1 LSEVRTAADLTQ
13 TSTFHEV
20 KVEESMAVATRTEP
34 TTVSVTVGGSEITLE
49 TGKLAK
55 QADGAV
61 VVRSGD
67 TMVLATAQGRMEARE
82 GADFFPLTV
91 DVEERMYAAGKIP
104 GGFFKRE
111 GRPTERAILTA
122 RMIDRP
128 IRPLWPKGF
137 RNEVQVICTV
147 LSADLVTPHDILCI
161 NGASAALMI
170 SPLPFIGPVGAVRI
184 GLVGGELVV
193 NPTLP
198 ELEEGAALDLIVVGT
213 KEGLTMVEAGADQ
226 VPEDRLLEALEL
238 AHAEIKQLCEAQEE
252 LARQVGKAKWL
263 DSSVTEELEGQHGET
278 VRERIDGEG
287 LRAADAVV
295 EELLTPLGMDST
307 EEDVVRQVQQK
318 QSLAAILERIRL
330 QAVLGPVR
338 EQFESDLRA
347 LTEAEQDSKELK
359 SAKRHLLFDRIVE
372 TVELPFPVGP
382 AVGDGEAAT
391 TKDSLTKSYVKKAA
405 EAIYKEL
412 VRRKIAVEKA
422 RPDGRGPEEI
432 RPIDCEVEVS
442 ARTHGSALFTRGQTQ
457 IMSLLTLGTAKE
469 GQRIDDLSL
478 ETDRRFM
485 HHYNFPPYSVGETG
499 FMRGPKRRDIGHGAL
514 AQRALEAVIP
524 GAEDFPYTIRI
535 VSETLES
542 NGSSSMG
549 SVCGSTLA
557 LMDAGVPIE
566 APVSGIAM
574 GLVKEGDDYVILTDI
589 QGAEDHLGDMDFKVA
604 GTRAGITAL
613 QMDIKITGVT
623 SEIMRN
629 ALEQA
634 KRARE
639 IILDKMLEAI
649 PEPRTELSENA
660 PRISTVKIDQ
670 EKIGMVIGKGGET
683 IRALEADHDVQ
694 IDIEEDGTILIYA
707 TEGKNAEAA
716 IAAIEAL
723 TKEPEVGDTYTGKVV
738 KTTQFGAF
746 VELKKGTDGLLHVS
760 NVGPGRVGHIED
772 VIERGDVLDVLVQ
785 EVDKARGRIGLK
797 LIAKHENGSLVQPE
811 ELIER
816 AKNAPPR
823 EREEER
829 PRGDRDRRGGRGGR
843 GGRDRGRDRD

>member
-1 LSEVRTAADLTQ
+1 MSVALGN
-13 TSTFHEV
+13 
-20 KVEESMAVATRTEP
+20 ES
-34 TTVSVTVGGSEITLE
+34 VSVTIGDQEISFE

-61 VVRSGD
+61 VVRSGE
-67 TMVLATAQGRMEARE
+67 TMVLATAQGRMETRE

-137 RNEVQVICTV
+137 KNEVQVICTV
-147 LSADLVTPHDILCI
+147 LSADLVIPHDILCI

-170 SPLPFIGPVGAVRI
+170 SPLPFIGPVGAVRMGMI
-184 GLVGGELVV
+184 DGKLVI
-193 NPTLP
+193 NPTLSQI
-198 ELEEGAALDLIVVGT
+198 ESENTLDLIVVGT
-213 KEGLTMVEAGADQ
+213 KDGLTMVEAGAGEI
-226 VPEDRLLEALEL
+226 PEDTLLEALSR
-238 AHAEIKQLCEAQEE
+238 AHEEIKKLCEVQEE
-252 LARQVGKAKWL
+252 LARRAGKSKWL
-263 DSSVTEELEGQHGET
+263 DTNLTKEIEGSHGNRI
-278 VRERIDGEG
+278 RERIQAEG
-287 LRAADAVV
+287 LREASAAV
-295 EELLTPLGMDST
+295 EEVFAELCPELTMEST
-307 EEDVVRQVQQK
+307 EQDIQRQVQVR
-318 QSLAAILERIRL
+318 QSLAMLLDSLRL
-330 QAVLGPVR
+330 DAVEGPVR
-338 EQFESDLRA
+338 QQFENELRA
-347 LTEAEQDSKELK
+347 LTDAEQDSKELK
-359 SAKRHLLFDRIVE
+359 SAKRSLLFERIVE

-382 AVGDGEAAT
+382 AVGEGEAVV
-391 TKDSLTKSYVKKAA
+391 KDTLTKQLVKRAG
-405 EAIYKEL
+405 EAIYKDL
-412 VRRKIAVEKA
+412 VRKKIAVEKR
-422 RPDGRGPEEI
+422 RPDGRGTEEI
-432 RPIDCEVEVS
+432 RSIDTEVGVS
-442 ARTHGSALFTRGQTQ
+442 PRTHGSALFTRGQTQ

-478 ETDRRFM
+478 ETDRRYM

-514 AQRALEAVIP
+514 AQRALEPMIP
-524 GAEDFPYTIRI
+524 GPEEFPYTIRI

-557 LMDAGVPIE
+557 LMDAGVPIK

-604 GTRAGITAL
+604 GTRNGVTAL

-623 SEIMRN
+623 QEIMRQ
-629 ALEQA
+629 ALSQA
-634 KRARE
+634 KQARE
-639 IILDKMLEAI
+639 FILDKMAETIA
-649 PEPRTELSENA
+649 ETRTELAENA
-660 PRISTVKIDQ
+660 PRISSVKIDP

-683 IRALEADHDVQ
+683 IRALEAENDVQ

-707 TEGKNAEAA
+707 TEGTKANDA
-716 IAAIEAL
+716 IAAIEAI

-772 VIERGDVLDVLVQ
+772 VIERGDVLDVIVQ

-797 LIAKHENGSLVQPE
+797 LVALHENGSLVQPE

-816 AKNAPPR
+816 AKDAPPR
-823 EREEER
+823 PREEER
-829 PRGDRDRRGGRGGR
+829 PRGGRGGR
-843 GGRDRGRDRD
+843 GGPRRDRERERS

>member
-1 LSEVRTAADLTQ
+1 MSTIETSQAAV
-13 TSTFHEV
+13 SV
-20 KVEESMAVATRTEP
+20 KVGREEISF
-34 TTVSVTVGGSEITLE
+34 E

-55 QADGAV
+55 QAGGSV
-61 VVRSGD
+61 VVRAGEC
-67 TMVLATAQGRMEARE
+67 MVLATAHGRPEPRE

-111 GRPTERAILTA
+111 GRPTEKAILTA

-137 RNEVQVICTV
+137 RNEVQVICTI
-147 LSADLVTPHDILCI
+147 LSADLVTAHDILCI
-161 NGASAALMI
+161 NGASAALML
-170 SPLPFIGPVGAVRI
+170 SPLPFFGPVGAVRVGQI
-184 GLVGGELVV
+184 DGQLVI

-198 ELEEGAALDLIVVGT
+198 ESAEESKFDLIVVGT
-213 KEGLTMVEAGADQ
+213 KDGLTMVEAGADE
-226 VPEDRLLEALEL
+226 VTEEVLLEALDL
-238 AHAEIKQLCEAQEE
+238 AHAEIKRLCEAQED
-252 LARQVGKAKWL
+252 LRRQAGKPKWL
-263 DSSVTEELEGQHGET
+263 DTDLTDELEASHGDRI
-278 VRERIDGEG
+278 RERIAAEG
-287 LRAADAVV
+287 LREAAAVV
-295 EELLTPLGMDST
+295 DELVDELCLPLSMTST
-307 EEDVVRQVQQK
+307 EEDIVRRMQVK
-318 QSLAAILERIRL
+318 SSFGLILERLRL
-330 QAVLGPVR
+330 EAVIGPVR
-338 EQFESDLRA
+338 DQFENGLRE

-359 SAKRHLLFDRIVE
+359 SAKRALLFDRIID
-372 TVELPFPVGP
+372 TVELPFPTGP
-382 AVGDGEAAT
+382 ATVDGDAPLVKDGM
-391 TKDSLTKSYVKKAA
+391 TKQFVKKAA

-412 VRRKIAVEKA
+412 VRRKIAVDKR
-422 RPDGRGPEEI
+422 RPDGRGTEEI
-432 RPIDCEVEVS
+432 REIECEVGV
-442 ARTHGSALFTRGQTQ
+442 APRTHGSALFTRGQTQ
-457 IMSLLTLGTAKE
+457 IMTLLTLGTAKE

-514 AQRALEAVIP
+514 AQRALEAMIP
-524 GAEDFPYTIRI
+524 PAEDFPYTIRL

-557 LMDAGVPIE
+557 LMDAGVPIKR
-566 APVSGIAM
+566 PVSGIAM

-604 GTRAGITAL
+604 GSREGITAL

-623 SEIMRN
+623 QEIMRN

-639 IILDKMLEAI
+639 FILDRMAEAI
-649 PEPRTELSENA
+649 PEVRSELSENA
-660 PRISTVKIDQ
+660 PRISTVKIDP

-683 IRALEADHDVQ
+683 IRSLEADYDVQ

-707 TEGKNAEAA
+707 TEGTKAREA
-716 IAAIEAL
+716 IAAIENL
-723 TKEPEVGDTYTGKVV
+723 TKEPEVGDEYTGKVV
-738 KTTQFGAF
+738 KTTDFGAF

-760 NVGPGRVGHIED
+760 NVGPGRVAHIED
-772 VIERGDVLDVLVQ
+772 VMARGDVLDVIVQ

-797 LIAKHENGSLVQPE
+797 LVAKHENGNLVQPE

-816 AKNAPPR
+816 AKDAPPR
-823 EREEER
+823 ERSER
-829 PRGDRDRRGGRGGR
+829 PRDGDR
-843 GGRDRGRDRD
+843 GRDRGRERNRR

>member
-1 LSEVRTAADLTQ
+1 MSIATQ
-13 TSTFHEV
+13 G
-20 KVEESMAVATRTEP
+20 P
-34 TTVSVTVGGSEITLE
+34 TTLSVEIAGREITFE

-61 VVRSGD
+61 VVREGD
-67 TMVLATAQGRMEARE
+67 TMVLATAQGKTEARE

-137 RNEVQVICTV
+137 KNEVHVVATT
-147 LSADLVTPHDILCI
+147 LSADLVSAHDILAI

-170 SPLPFIGPVGAVRI
+170 SPLPFLGPVGAVRM
-184 GLVGGELVV
+184 GLIDGELVV
-193 NPTLP
+193 NPTLA
-198 ELEEGAALDLIVVGT
+198 EVEQGESTLDLIVVGT
-213 KEGLTMVEAGADQ
+213 KDALTMVEAGAGEI
-226 VPEDRLLEALEL
+226 PEELLLEALER
-238 AHAEIKQLCEAQEE
+238 AHEEIRKLCELQED
-252 LARQVGKAKWL
+252 LQRQVGKAKWL
-263 DSSVTEELEGQHGET
+263 DSDLTEELEREHGDKI
-278 VRERIDGEG
+278 RQRISSDG
-287 LRAADAVV
+287 LREGATAV
-295 EELLTPLGMDST
+295 EEIVEEINPPLTMEST
-307 EEDVVRQVQQK
+307 EDEIIKRMQIRA
-318 QSLAAILERIRL
+318 SLALILERIRL
-330 QAVLGPVR
+330 EAVDSPVR
-338 EQFESDLRA
+338 EQFEDDLKA
-347 LTEAEQDSKELK
+347 LTDAEQDPKELK
-359 SAKRHLLFDRIVE
+359 SAKRQLLFSRIEEQVQ
-372 TVELPFPVGP
+372 LPFPVAQAAPDGDEP
-382 AVGDGEAAT
+382 AA
-391 TKDSLTKSYVKKAA
+391 KDSITRQYIKKAA

-412 VRRKIAVEKA
+412 VRRKIAVEKR
-422 RPDGRGPEEI
+422 RPDGRGSEDIREI
-432 RPIDCEVEVS
+432 TCEVGV
-442 ARTHGSALFTRGQTQ
+442 APRPHGSALFTRGQTQ
-457 IMSLLTLGTAKE
+457 IMTLLTLGTAKE

-478 ETDRRFM
+478 ETDRRYM

-514 AQRALEAVIP
+514 AQRALEPVIP
-524 GAEDFPYTIRI
+524 SAEEFPYTIRL

-557 LMDAGVPIE
+557 LMDAGVPIK

-574 GLVKEGDDYVILTDI
+574 GLVKEGDDYTILTDI

-604 GTRAGITAL
+604 GTREGITAL

-623 SEIMRN
+623 QEILRN

-639 IILDKMLEAI
+639 FILDKMLEAI
-649 PEPRTELSENA
+649 PEPRKELAGHA
-660 PRISTVKIDQ
+660 PRISSVKIDP

-683 IRALEADHDVQ
+683 IRSLEADYDVQ
-694 IDIEEDGTILIYA
+694 IDIEEDGNVLIYA
-707 TEGKNAEAA
+707 TEGDKANAA
-716 IAAIEAL
+716 ITAITQL
-723 TKEPEVGDTYTGKVV
+723 TKSPEVGDEYTGKVV

-746 VELKKGTDGLLHVS
+746 VELTKGTDGLLHVS

-772 VIERGDVLDVLVQ
+772 VMTRGDVVDVIVQ
-785 EVDKARGRIGLK
+785 EVDKDRGRIGLK
-797 LIAKHENGSLVQPE
+797 LVAKHENGTLVQPE

-823 EREEER
+823 PPEEER
-829 PRGDRDRRGGRGGR
+829 PR
-843 GGRDRGRDRD
+843 GGRDRGRGGRGRDRERR